1 MQDKV
6 IVNEKFPGASYFKE
20 SPSPF
25 SAYLETLILE
35 VFGDQVLNQ
44 QTEEKENQHGAG
56 I

>member
-25 SAYLETLILE
+25 SAYLETSILE

-44 QTEEKENQHGAG
+44 QTEEKENQNGTG